1 MATLSI
7 RIPDH
12 LKEKV
17 AAVARQQGVSMNNFI
32 TSCLSSAVAQ
42 EMTRAFLTSRL
53 KKIDTD
59 KTKAAFEKIMS
70 KSRTGQGPSMQEINE
85 LIQPSPD
92 IS

>member
-7 RIPDH
+7 RIPDQ

-42 EMTRAFLTSRL
+42 EMTRTFLEARL
-53 KKIDTD
+53 KKVAPE
-59 KTKAAFEKIMS
+59 KTEAAFQRIMS
-70 KSRTGQGPSMQEINE
+70 ESHTGPAPSMRKVDARIRQE
-85 LIQPSPD
+85 
-92 IS
+92 